1 MGRFFKILL
10 ILFHIGLF
18 ISFGLQHVTKLTF
31 SRNNI
36 LEGEL
41 LGEYVEY
48 NQWEVKMIKDNPE
61 YENIKILID
70 ISENRLYLLDGNV
83 LLKSYTVATGK
94 PETPTPIGSWKV
106 VNKNGMGGG
115 FGTRWM
121 GLNVPWGQFGIH
133 GTNKPT
139 SIGHNA
145 SAGCIRMRNKDVED
159 LYKYVK
165 HGTPVAI
172 IRGYMGPFGYG
183 IRTIKPGDFGS
194 DVMEVQKR
202 MRALGY
208 YDTDYLDGKYGPLM
222 EMSLYAFQKDN
233 GLPKSVFIDLKTYE
247 ALGIIFMD

>member
-1 MGRFFKILL
+1 MGKFFKILL

-18 ISFGLQHVTKLTF
+18 ISFGLQHVTKLTL

-36 LEGEL
+36 LEGEF
-41 LGEYVEY
+41 LGEFVEY

-106 VNKNGMGGG
+106 VSKNGMGGG

-145 SAGCIRMRNKDVED
+145 SAGCIRMKNKDVED

-183 IRTIKPGDFGS
+183 VRTIKPGDFGP
-194 DVMEVQKR
+194 DVMEIQKR

-208 YDTDYLDGKYGPLM
+208 YDTDYLDGKYGPFM

-233 GLPKSVFIDLKTYE
+233 GLPKSVLIDWKTYE